1 MQLSDRTG
9 RHPASAAVLVSI
21 ALGIVSVV
29 SCGGSDRSPTSPAAA
44 TLQGTVIEGSS
55 AQSLRARRGGL
66 GLGGVTVRVSGT
78 DKAATTDGSG
88 NFTLTGLSVGT
99 LTLEFDRADIHA
111 TGQVTL
117 ATGGISVM
125 TISIVGARA
134 IASGMGDA
142 GEEIEGLV
150 QALDA
155 GAGTLT
161 VLDQRLGAV
170 VVHTD
175 ANTLVRNGDTTI
187 PLSEIQVGMRVHV
200 KALQQVD
207 GSFLATEVLLQNQ
220 NVGGMREV
228 SGTVSSVDPGAG
240 SFVVDAGGGISV
252 TIQTDSSTHY
262 QKRGGAGS
270 FSDIV
275 TGATV
280 DVKGVLRS
288 DSTILAQ
295 QIRVES

>member
-1 MQLSDRTG
+1 MQRSDRAR
-9 RHPASAAVLVSI
+9 RHATRAAILVSL
-21 ALGIVSVV
+21 AMGLV
-29 SCGGSDRSPTSPAAA
+29 SCGGSDRSPTAPAAA

-55 AQSLRARRGGL
+55 ASSLRARRGGL

-78 DKAATTDGSG
+78 DKATTTDGSG
-88 NFTLTGLSVGT
+88 NFTLTGLSVGS

-117 ATGGISVM
+117 STGGVNVM

-134 IASGMGDA
+134 VASGMSDA

-150 QALDA
+150 QALDS

-175 ANTLVRNGDTTI
+175 ADTVVRNGDTTI
-187 PLSEIQVGMRVHV
+187 PLSQIQVGMRVHV
-200 KALQQVD
+200 KALRQND
-207 GSFLATEVLLQNQ
+207 GSLLATEVLLQNQ

-228 SGTVSSVDPGAG
+228 SGTVSSVDSGAG
-240 SFVVDAGGGISV
+240 SFVVDAGGGTSV

-262 QKRGGAGS
+262 QKRGGPGS
-270 FSDIV
+270 FSDV
-275 TGATV
+275 VAGATV

-288 DSTILAQ
+288 DGTILAR

>member
-1 MQLSDRTG
+1 MRLSDRAG
-9 RHPASAAVLVSI
+9 RAAAAILAVLV
-21 ALGIVSVV
+21 AGVFGIV
-29 SCGGSDRSPTSPAAA
+29 SCGGSDRSPTAPAAA

-55 AQSLRARRGGL
+55 ASSLRARRGGL

-78 DKAATTDGSG
+78 DKATTTDGSG
-88 NFTLTGLSVGT
+88 NFTLTGLNVGT

-111 TGQVTL
+111 SGQVTL
-117 ATGGISVM
+117 STGGINVM

-134 IASGMGDA
+134 VASSMGDA

-175 ANTLVRNGDTTI
+175 GNTIVRNGDTTI
-187 PLSEIQVGMRVHV
+187 PLSQIQVGMRVHV
-200 KALQQVD
+200 KALQQAD
-207 GSFLATEVLLQNQ
+207 GSLLATEVLLQNQ
-220 NVGGMREV
+220 NVGGMREI
-228 SGTVSSVDPGAG
+228 SGTVSSVDSGAG
-240 SFVVDAGGGISV
+240 SFVVDAGGGTSV
-252 TIQTDSSTHY
+252 TVQTDASTHY
-262 QKRGGAGS
+262 QKRGGSGS
-270 FSDIV
+270 FSDV
-275 TGATV
+275 VMGATV

-288 DSTILAQ
+288 DGTILAR

>member
-1 MQLSDRTG
+1 MRSDARAG
-9 RHPASAAVLVSI
+9 RHAARTAILVSLV
-21 ALGIVSVV
+21 LGIV

-55 AQSLRARRGGL
+55 ATPMRARRGAL

-78 DKAATTDGSG
+78 DKSTMTDGSG

-99 LTLEFDRADIHA
+99 VTLDFDRADIHA
-111 TGQVTL
+111 QGQVTL
-117 ATGGISVM
+117 STGGIHTM
-125 TISIVGARA
+125 TISIVGSRA
-134 IASGMGDA
+134 ITSGVGDA

-150 QALDA
+150 QALDS

-170 VVHTD
+170 VVHVDT
-175 ANTLVRNGDTTI
+175 NTVVSNGDTAI
-187 PLSEIQVGMRVHV
+187 PLSQIQVGMSVHV
-200 KALQQVD
+200 KALQQDD
-207 GSFLATEVLLQNQ
+207 GTFLATEVLLQNQ

-228 SGTVSSVDPGAG
+228 SGTVTSVDSGAG
-240 SFVVDAGGGISV
+240 TFVLDAGGGTSV
-252 TIQTDSSTHY
+252 AIATDASTHY

-270 FSDIV
+270 FSDV
-275 TGATV
+275 VMGAAV

-288 DSTILAQ
+288 DGTILAR

>member
-1 MQLSDRTG
+1 MHLSVRAR
-9 RHPASAAVLVSI
+9 RHPVSAAIVVSAVLG
-21 ALGIVSVV
+21 LV

-55 AQSLRARRGGL
+55 ANSLRALRGGL

-78 DKAATTDGSG
+78 DKSTMTDGSG
-88 NFTLTGLSVGT
+88 NFTLTGLTVGT
-99 LTLEFDRADIHA
+99 ITLEFDRTDIHA
-111 TGQVTL
+111 RGQVTL
-117 ATGGISVM
+117 ATGGINTT
-125 TISIVGARA
+125 TISIVGTRA
-134 IASGMGDA
+134 VASGIGHA

-150 QALDA
+150 QAIDS

-161 VLDQRLGAV
+161 VLDQRLGAAL
-170 VVHTD
+170 VHVD
-175 ANTLVRNGDTTI
+175 GNTIVRNGDAAI
-187 PLSEIQVGMRVHV
+187 PLSQIQVGMRVHV
-200 KALQQVD
+200 KALQQDD

-228 SGTVSSVDPGAG
+228 SGTVSSVDTGAG
-240 SFVVDAGGGISV
+240 SFVMDTGGTSV

-262 QKRGGAGS
+262 QKRGGPGS
-270 FSDIV
+270 FADV
-275 TGATV
+275 VQGAAV

-288 DSTILAQ
+288 DGTILAR

>member
-1 MQLSDRTG
+1 MQCSVMSR
-9 RHPASAAVLVSI
+9 RHPASAAILVFLVLGVV
-21 ALGIVSVV
+21 GVV

-55 AQSLRARRGGL
+55 ASSLRARRGGL

-78 DKAATTDGSG
+78 DKVTTTDGSG
-88 NFTLTGLSVGT
+88 NFTLTGLSVGQI
-99 LTLEFDRADIHA
+99 TLEFDRADIHA
-111 TGQVTL
+111 RGQVTL
-117 ATGGISVM
+117 ATGGMNTM
-125 TISIVGARA
+125 TISIVGTRA
-134 IASGMGDA
+134 IASGVGHA

-175 ANTLVRNGDTTI
+175 ADTVVRNGDTAI
-187 PLSEIQVGMRVHV
+187 PLSQIQVGMRVHV
-200 KALQQVD
+200 KALQQDD

-228 SGTVSSVDPGAG
+228 SGTVSSVDSGAG
-240 SFVVDAGGGISV
+240 SFVLDAGGGTSV

-262 QKRGGAGS
+262 QKRGGSGS
-270 FSDIV
+270 FADIV
-275 TGATV
+275 TGAAV

-288 DSTILAQ
+288 DGTILAR

>member
-1 MQLSDRTG
+1 MQLFDRAG
-9 RHPASAAVLVSI
+9 RHPAAPAILVAVV
-21 ALGIVSVV
+21 LGVVGIV
-29 SCGGSDRSPTSPAAA
+29 SCGGSDKSPTSPVAAS
-44 TLQGTVIEGSS
+44 LQGTVIEGSS

-78 DKAATTDGSG
+78 DKATTTDGSG
-88 NFTLTGLSVGT
+88 NFTLTGLNVGT
-99 LTLEFDRADIHA
+99 LTLQFDRADIHA

-117 ATGGISVM
+117 ATGGINVM

-134 IASGMGDA
+134 ISSGMGDA
-142 GEEIEGLV
+142 GEEVEGLV

-155 GAGTLT
+155 GAGALT

-170 VVHTD
+170 VVHID
-175 ANTLVRNGDTTI
+175 ANTLVRNGDTAI
-187 PLSEIQVGMRVHV
+187 PLSQIQVGMRVHV
-200 KALQQVD
+200 KALQQSD
-207 GSFLATEVLLQNQ
+207 GSFLATEVLLENQ

-228 SGTVSSVDPGAG
+228 SGTVSSVDSGAG
-240 SFVVDAGGGISV
+240 SFVVDAGGGTSV
-252 TIQTDSSTHY
+252 TILTDSSTHF
-262 QKRGGAGS
+262 QKRGGSGS

-275 TGATV
+275 TGAVV

-288 DSTILAQ
+288 DGTILAQ